1 MASGRRIRRLPRL
14 VPRSF
19 DEGTLNRVAQYE
31 GDWQPIRPG
40 AKSYGTASS
49 GPQVLRQACGLQR
62 ILGTRFGERILG
74 LLAHMGSRWHRP
86 GWLRVCILAG
96 RIKFGIDRVSLISR
110 PTRLAIA
117 LGGGMIGGFSTRTTR
132 GCTSHHLSESSLL
145 SLGSWLFLGAAFV
158 GGFATAFMFKK
169 VWR

>member
-1 MASGRRIRRLPRL
+1 L
-14 VPRSF
+14 
-19 DEGTLNRVAQYE
+19 
-31 GDWQPIRPG
+31 
-40 AKSYGTASS
+40 
-49 GPQVLRQACGLQR
+49 
-62 ILGTRFGERILG
+62 ERG
-74 LLAHMGSRWHRP
+74 FWDY
-86 GWLRVCILAG
+86 WLTWAVDGIALDGFVSAILAG

>member
-1 MASGRRIRRLPRL
+1 MRAIGNRSDQARNHTVRRLRD
-14 VPRSF
+14 R
-19 DEGTLNRVAQYE
+19 R
-31 GDWQPIRPG
+31 
-40 AKSYGTASS
+40 SYGRHVASNAYW
-49 GPQVLRQACGLQR
+49 GPVL
-62 ILGTRFGERILG
+62 ERG
-74 LLAHMGSRWHRP
+74 FWDY
-86 GWLRVCILAG
+86 WLTWAVDGIALDGFVSAILAG